1 MQAELKINRG
11 GDKNDLMVI
20 ERAGSTTATSNSER
34 GEHKSTLLISFFHSS
49 FLFNFHSYI
58 SGEAHLEGLRTTETC
73 QTLLRDKERI
83 HSHSNSCAN
92 EAWQWAVAERSR
104 AGWLLAACRL
114 VCRFGWSYL
123 AYRIPPIE
131 SSILDDHFTFHDW
144 EPKLGPERML
154 QCCDESW
161 WEDKGHEVYVAMF
174 FFL

>member
-20 ERAGSTTATSNSER
+20 ERPGSTTATD
-34 GEHKSTLLISFFHSS
+34 HKSTLLISFFHSS

-92 EAWQWAVAERSR
+92 EAWQ
-104 AGWLLAACRL
+104 
-114 VCRFGWSYL
+114 
-123 AYRIPPIE
+123 
-131 SSILDDHFTFHDW
+131 
-144 EPKLGPERML
+144 
-154 QCCDESW
+154 
-161 WEDKGHEVYVAMF
+161 
-174 FFL
+174 